1 MFVFSRSINEFITAY
16 VLLVVLLQRTT
27 LNYLCLFIS
36 INDTSGFGGSSL
48 QRCDQPDSIC
58 SDLLN
63 MFSAAGQMQLLGSSR
78 CCYCS
83 SSIILRSTLKEHIF
97 RSIFSPLPFFF
108 FFCALIFLLPSTVNW
123 KMVISTSPML
133 LLWPR

>member
-1 MFVFSRSINEFITAY
+1 MFVFSRSTHDFITAY
-16 VLLVVLLQRTT
+16 MLLVMLMQRT

-36 INDTSGFGGSSL
+36 INEASGFGESLL

-58 SDLLN
+58 CDLLS
-63 MFSAAGQMQLLGSSR
+63 MLSAAGQMQLLGSLR

-83 SSIILRSTLKEHIF
+83 TSSIMLRSTLKEHIC
-97 RSIFSPLPFFF
+97 RTIFSPLIFFF
-108 FFCALIFLLPSTVNW
+108 FFCALIFLLLSTVNW
-123 KMVISTSPML
+123 KTVISTSPML